1 MNQENGTF
9 TPLIF
14 SCNGGMSIETRKFFQ
29 RVSELIA
36 EKHHKMLVKPLLG
49 PKES

>member
-36 EKHHKMLVKPLLG
+36 EKHHQMLLKHLLG
-49 PKES
+49 SKES